1 MSSRNV
7 AGLIFKSCICT
18 HFHIHSMMR
27 RSLII
32 VKLSSLSLLQNIEL
46 IILRFLEDTHPIH
59 PIYPKVPHNE
69 KRKNLILFIK
79 NQETNTLEP

>member
-1 MSSRNV
+1 
-7 AGLIFKSCICT
+7 
-18 HFHIHSMMR
+18 MMR